1 MNFRNILGIATLILL
16 TTMCTEAQFISPSEV
31 NNLPSKKADAV
42 VQYGED
48 KLQFAEL
55 RLPEGKGPF
64 PVVIIIH
71 GGCWYSPYADLQ
83 NTAAIADALRNEG
96 YATYNVEYRRFDNA
110 GGGWPN
116 TILDVGYA
124 ADYLRTLAE
133 KYPLD
138 LNNVVSYGHSAG
150 GHLAFWLGTRNQRVE
165 GDDLFIPNPLPIK
178 GILGV
183 GSINDLE
190 EFEKIDTSTCGE
202 VVVVKLMGGKIGD
215 EPQRYKEASPILN
228 LPLGIPQ
235 ILLTGESDKIVP
247 KYLGNTYTEKALEAG
262 DDVEH
267 IIIENAAHHE
277 YNAPE
282 KPPYKYILK
291 SLKKLTK

>member
-1 MNFRNILGIATLILL
+1 MKLKNLLALASLFLL

-31 NNLPSKKADAV
+31 DNLPSKRADTI

-48 KLQFAEL
+48 AMQFAEL

-96 YATYNVEYRRFDNA
+96 YATYNVEYRRFDNT

-124 ADYLRTLAE
+124 TDYLRTLAE

-138 LNNVVSYGHSAG
+138 LTKVVSYGHSAG

-165 GDDLFIPNPLPIK
+165 GEDLFIPNPLPIK

-190 EFEKIDTSTCGE
+190 AFEKIDTSTCGE
-202 VVVVKLMGGKIGD
+202 VVVVKLMGGKIAD
-215 EPQRYKEASPILN
+215 EPKRYQEASPILN
-228 LPLGIPQ
+228 LPLGVPQ

-247 KYLGNTYTEKALEAG
+247 QYLGDNYTERAKKSG
-262 DDVEH
+262 DVVEH
-267 IIIENAAHHE
+267 IIVKDAAHHE
-277 YNAPE
+277 YNAPA
-282 KPPYKYILK
+282 KTPYNFIVQG
-291 SLKKLTK
+291 LKKLME